1 MVETEVILLVHLH
14 CQHIVSDCMRSASV
28 YPRPSL
34 AITRVEGVGQSGIT
48 QVCIFGSYGS
58 AISLTRDVV
67 RVKHY
72 DLVRKTCHFEV
83 LLGGEVELVNLPL
96 SSVYIP
102 EVLPS
107 YGESN
112 MIPTKLLEGFVCAS
126 LLSEGPH
133 GVID

>member
-1 MVETEVILLVHLH
+1 MW
-14 CQHIVSDCMRSASV
+14 SAAI

-34 AITRVEGVGQSGIT
+34 AITRVEGVGQGGIT

-58 AISLTRDVV
+58 TVSLTRNVI
-67 RVKHY
+67 RIKHY
-72 DLVRKTCHFEV
+72 DLICKTCHFEV
-83 LLGGEVELVNLPL
+83 LLGIEVELVHLPFA
-96 SSVYIP
+96 SVYIP

-107 YGESN
+107 YGESY

>member
-1 MVETEVILLVHLH
+1 MVKTEVVLVFHLH
-14 CQHIVSDCMRSASV
+14 RQHIVSDCMRSAAV

-48 QVCIFGSYGS
+48 QICIFCRYGS
-58 AISLTRDVV
+58 AISLTRNVV

-72 DLVRKTCHFEV
+72 NLVRKTCHFEV
-83 LLGGEVELVNLPL
+83 LLGSEVGLVHLPF
-96 SSVYIP
+96 SPVHIP

-107 YGESN
+107 YGESY
-112 MIPTKLLEGFVCAS
+112 MIPTELLEGFVCVS